1 MITNE
6 QKMLKE
12 RVQHLF
18 EDKKL
23 KISMMARSESD
34 RVMLGRQIFGKETSV
49 SFQTLYR
56 LLYMY
61 QDIDANWLVMGEGSM
76 YKADHIAPRIYNQH
90 NEVHSNT
97 AGGDINVGPDT
108 IVTKKTVDSL
118 EATIAAQKK
127 RIHELEAINTTLQNV
142 INSTFAPRI

>member
-1 MITNE
+1 MITEE
-6 QKMLKE
+6 QKLLKD

-18 EDKKL
+18 ENKKL
-23 KISMMARSESD
+23 KISMMSRSESD
-34 RVMLGRQIFGKETSV
+34 RVMLGRQIFGKETSI

-76 YKADHIAPRIYNQH
+76 YKADHIAPRIYSQH

-127 RIHELEAINTTLQNV
+127 RIQELETINTTLQNV

>member
-23 KISMMARSESD
+23 KISIMARSESD

-118 EATIAAQKK
+118 ESTIAAQKK

>member
-1 MITNE
+1 MITEE
-6 QKMLKE
+6 QKLLKD

-18 EDKKL
+18 ENKKL
-23 KISMMARSESD
+23 KISMMSRSESD
-34 RVMLGRQIFGKETSV
+34 RVMLGRQIFGKETSI

-127 RIHELEAINTTLQNV
+127 RIQELETINTTLQNV

>member
-34 RVMLGRQIFGKETSV
+34 RVMLGRQIFGKETSI

-61 QDIDANWLVMGEGSM
+61 HDIDANWLIMGEGSM

-118 EATIAAQKK
+118 ESTIAAQKK
-127 RIHELEAINTTLQNV
+127 RIQELEAINTTLQNV

>member
-1 MITNE
+1 MITEE
-6 QKMLKE
+6 QKMLKD

-18 EDKKL
+18 ENKKL
-23 KISMMARSESD
+23 KISMMSRSESD
-34 RVMLGRQIFGKETSV
+34 RVMLGRQIFGKETSI

-127 RIHELEAINTTLQNV
+127 RIQELETINTTLQNV

>member
-34 RVMLGRQIFGKETSV
+34 RVMLGRQIFGKETNI

-118 EATIAAQKK
+118 EATIAEQKK
-127 RIHELEAINTTLQNV
+127 RIQELEAINTTLQNV